1 MTDRTDELIVRAR
14 EGEAAAW
21 AALYEL
27 HASRLLVWLGTRPT
41 GDTAIATEDIAAET
55 WLTAADKLPSFR
67 GDSSDFGGW
76 LFGIARRIA
85 LNHARRGVRR
95 ATDAHE
101 DLSAALGHVSGP
113 EIDVPGLDWVR
124 GVLELLPPRERQV
137 VGCIDVVGL
146 DVTATARALGLT
158 QVAVRVARHRGLKR
172 LRDLMPAS
180 DPTEARTLDVLG
192 LALPS

>member
-1 MTDRTDELIVRAR
+1 MADRTDELLSQAR
-14 EGEAAAW
+14 TGDAAAW
-21 AALYEL
+21 TALYEM

-41 GDTAIATEDIAAET
+41 GDVAVAAEDIAAET
-55 WLTAADKLPSFR
+55 WLIAADKLPSFR

-85 LNHARRGVRR
+85 LNHARRGDRR
-95 ATDAHE
+95 ATDPRE
-101 DLSAALGHVSGP
+101 DLAAALDRVDGP

-124 GVLELLPPRERQV
+124 GILELLPPRERQV

-146 DVTATARALGLT
+146 DVAATARALGLT
-158 QVAVRVARHRGLKR
+158 QVAVRVVRHRGLKR
-172 LRDLMPAS
+172 LRELMPAG
-180 DPTEARTLDVLG
+180 DETEVRSLDVLG